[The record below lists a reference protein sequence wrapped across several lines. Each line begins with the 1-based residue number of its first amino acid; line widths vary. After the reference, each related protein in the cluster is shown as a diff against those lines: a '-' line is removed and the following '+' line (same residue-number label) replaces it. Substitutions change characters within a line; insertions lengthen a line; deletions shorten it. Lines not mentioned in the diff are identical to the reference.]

1 MTSNTTAFTWT
12 PALMLTSA
20 RIRLTAWPLQLET
33 FTPRFLN
40 KPWSHL
46 DNNRY
51 PLSDSRII
59 IRRRGE
65 GRGRGEKSLQDLHVA
80 LQASG
85 DAQTG
90 LRWRGGEAVCS
101 VLCFTPIF
109 SSVRLKGAVHNHARA
124 LSAGLPQTPYTLFLH
139 PRIRLSC
146 VTGGWGQELDLGLAP
161 NLDRTG

>member
-1 MTSNTTAFTWT
+1 MTSNTTAFIWT
-12 PALMLTSA
+12 PALMLTSP

-90 LRWRGGEAVCS
+90 LRWRGGRLS
-101 VLCFTPIF
+101 VLF
-109 SSVRLKGAVHNHARA
+109 SVSHRYSPPCALKEPCTTMRV
-124 LSAGLPQTPYTLFLH
+124 LFLLDFLKPH
-139 PRIRLSC
+139 THSSCIRESGFP
-146 VTGGWGQELDLGLAP
+146 VSQGGGGR
-161 NLDRTG
+161 N